1 MSAAQYAVWFSVYN
15 QAIQQGKPAQ
25 NALELADTAAK
36 QTGA

>member
-1 MSAAQYAVWFSVYN
+1 MNQAQYAVWFSVYN

-25 NALELADTAAK
+25 TALQLAENAAN